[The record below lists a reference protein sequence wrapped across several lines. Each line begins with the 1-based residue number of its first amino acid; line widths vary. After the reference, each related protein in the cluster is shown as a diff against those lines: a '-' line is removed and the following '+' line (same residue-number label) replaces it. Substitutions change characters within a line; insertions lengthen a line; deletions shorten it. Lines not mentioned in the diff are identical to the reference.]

1 MQASNLLRKLFKRNV
16 LSLTKVTR
24 SAGMNATTAN
34 SNIGKSADG
43 KEFESFA
50 RSTIGKEIHP
60 SDVSFTDELSK
71 HQTLLRLYDIAPVVK
86 NSYVAPSAT
95 LVGEVYVHSYATVWN
110 NVVVRGDINY
120 VVIGTYSSIGDNTV
134 IQTVASL
141 PTGLPA
147 T

>member
-16 LSLTKVTR
+16 LSLTKVAR
-24 SAGMNATTAN
+24 SAGVKATSAN
-34 SNIGKSADG
+34 SNLAKSVEDI
-43 KEFESFA
+43 SY
-50 RSTIGKEIHP
+50 S
-60 SDVSFTDELSK
+60 DELSN

-86 NSYVAPSAT
+86 NSYIAPSAT
-95 LVGEVYVHSYATVWN
+95 VVGEVYVHSYATVWN
-110 NVVVRGDINY
+110 NVVIRGDINY
-120 VVIGTYSSIGDNTV
+120 VTIGSYSSIGDNTV

>member
-16 LSLTKVTR
+16 LSLTKATR
-24 SAGMNATTAN
+24 SAGMNATTTN
-34 SNIGKSADG
+34 SNIGKSVDG
-43 KEFESFA
+43 KEFESSA

-60 SDVSFTDELSK
+60 SDVSFTDELSN

-86 NSYVAPSAT
+86 NCYVAPSAT

-120 VVIGTYSSIGDNTV
+120 VVIGSYSSIGDNTV

>member
-16 LSLTKVTR
+16 LSLTKVAR
-24 SAGMNATTAN
+24 SAGVKATSAN
-34 SNIGKSADG
+34 SNLAKSVDDI
-43 KEFESFA
+43 SY
-50 RSTIGKEIHP
+50 S
-60 SDVSFTDELSK
+60 DELSN

-86 NSYVAPSAT
+86 NSYIAPSAT
-95 LVGEVYVHSYATVWN
+95 VVGEVYVHSYATVWN
-110 NVVVRGDINY
+110 NVVIRGDINY
-120 VVIGTYSSIGDNTV
+120 VTIGGYSSIGDNTV

>member
-16 LSLTKVTR
+16 LSLTKVAR
-24 SAGMNATTAN
+24 SAGVKATSAN
-34 SNIGKSADG
+34 SNLAKSVDDI
-43 KEFESFA
+43 SY
-50 RSTIGKEIHP
+50 S
-60 SDVSFTDELSK
+60 DELSN

-86 NSYVAPSAT
+86 NSYIAPSAT
-95 LVGEVYVHSYATVWN
+95 VVGEVYVHSYATVWN
-110 NVVVRGDINY
+110 NVVIRGDINY
-120 VVIGTYSSIGDNTV
+120 VTIGSYSSIGDNTV